1 MKTSLQMKCTYSQEN
16 IQSFGGIN
24 FADKILSNAGIYGH
38 IDQTLGNRGITATYR
53 FSDLFRCYLS
63 MVLCGGECAE
73 DITQH
78 LTGELSQ
85 LKGFEPPS
93 ADTLLRMQ
101 KELATKKECFTS
113 TSGTQHEFCTNKKM
127 NRLMLGLLLKTGQL
141 SPKQDGYILDYD
153 NQFIPTGKYDSK
165 RSYKKEDGYF
175 PGIASIGNL
184 PVYIEGRNGNS
195 NVKLRQDET
204 LQKTFDVLEE
214 GRIKVKHGRM
224 DCGSFTKDVMCV
236 LEANTRF
243 FYIRAQRCASLYHM
257 VAGIDNWQTVEI
269 GYKKYQ
275 VASIEYAPFGGEKT
289 YRYVV
294 SREKKTNAQGDL
306 FTGDDFTYRAIM
318 TNNWEMADLEV
329 VNFYNDRGNSE
340 RLFDEMNNDFL
351 WKKMPFSFLQE
362 NTVFLIMMGIC
373 RNLYHFLTTT
383 ISKKI
388 DFIKP
393 NFRLKKFIFRF
404 VTVPAKWIKRG
415 RQWILKL
422 FTSKEYH
429 PLLE

>member
-1 MKTSLQMKCTYSQEN
+1 MKCTYSQEN

-24 FADKILSNAGIYGH
+24 FADKILSNAGIYDH
-38 IDQTLGNRGITATYR
+38 IDQTLGSRGITATYD
-53 FSDLFRCYLS
+53 FSDLFRSYLS

-78 LTGELSQ
+78 LTSELSQ
-85 LKGFEPPS
+85 LEGFEPPS

-101 KELATKKECFTS
+101 KELATKKETFIS
-113 TSGTQHEFCTNKKM
+113 DSDTQHEFCTNKKM
-127 NRLMLGLLLKTGQL
+127 NQLMLSLLLKTGQL
-141 SPKQDGYILDYD
+141 SPKHTDYILDYD

-175 PGIASIGNL
+175 PGIASIDNL

-195 NVKLRQDET
+195 NVKYKQDET
-204 LQKTFDVLEE
+204 LQKTFDVLKE
-214 GRIKVKHGRM
+214 GDIKVRHGRM
-224 DCGSFTKDVMCV
+224 DCGSFTRDVVSV
-236 LEANTRF
+236 LEANTTF
-243 FYIRAQRCASLYHM
+243 FYIRAQRCANLHEIVSE
-257 VAGIDNWQTVEI
+257 IDHWQTVEI
-269 GYKKYQ
+269 GYKEYQ
-275 VASIEYAPFGGEKT
+275 LASIEYAPFGGKKE

-294 SREKKTNAQGDL
+294 SREKKQNAQGNL

-318 TNNWEMADLEV
+318 TSNREMTDLEV
-329 VNFYNDRGNSE
+329 VDFYNDRGNSE

-373 RNLYHFLTTT
+373 RNLYHFLTGY
-383 ISKKI
+383 ISRKLN
-388 DFIKP
+388 FIKP

-404 VTVPAKWIKRG
+404 MTVPAKWIKRG
-415 RQWILKL
+415 RQWVLKL

>member
-1 MKTSLQMKCTYSQEN
+1 MKCTYSQES

-24 FADKILSNAGIYGH
+24 FTDKILRNAGIYDH
-38 IDQTLGNRGITATYR
+38 IDETLDNRGLTATYGY
-53 FSDLFRCYLS
+53 SDLFRSYLS

-73 DITQH
+73 DITEH
-78 LTGELSQ
+78 LTGELSK

-101 KELATKKECFTS
+101 KELATEKEVFVS
-113 TSGTQHEFCTNKKM
+113 DSGVLHEFNTNKKM
-127 NRLMLGLLLKTGQL
+127 NQLMLGLLLKTGQL
-141 SPKQDGYILDYD
+141 SSKDKGHILDYD

-195 NVKLRQDET
+195 NVKYKQDET

-214 GRIKVKHGRM
+214 GNIKIAHGRM
-224 DCGSFTKDVMCV
+224 DCGSFTKDVVSV
-236 LEANTRF
+236 LEANTSF
-243 FYIRAQRCASLYHM
+243 FYVRAQRCANLQGIVS
-257 VAGIDNWQTVEI
+257 GIDHWQIVEI
-269 GYKKYQ
+269 GHKEYQ
-275 VASIEYAPFGGEKT
+275 VASIEYAPFGREKT
-289 YRYVV
+289 YRYVI
-294 SREKKTNAQGDL
+294 SREKRTNAQADL
-306 FTGDDFTYRAIM
+306 FTGDHFIYRAIM
-318 TNNWEMADLEV
+318 TNNREMTDLEV
-329 VNFYNDRGNSE
+329 IHFYNDRGNSE

-373 RNLYHFLTTT
+373 RNLYHFLTEH
-383 ISKKI
+383 ISKRL

-404 VTVPAKWIKRG
+404 MTVPAKWIKKG
-415 RQWILKL
+415 RQWVLKL

>member
-1 MKTSLQMKCTYSQEN
+1 MKITYSKDS

-24 FADKILSNAGIYGH
+24 FVDKIIKDAGIYSH
-38 IDQTLGNRGITATYR
+38 IDQTLGYRGVTAIYDYST
-53 FSDLFRCYLS
+53 LFRSYLS

-73 DITQH
+73 DISVH
-78 LTGELSQ
+78 LKGDLSK

-101 KELATKKECFTS
+101 KELATPKEIYTS
-113 TSGTQHEFCTNKKM
+113 KSGVKHEFSTNK
-127 NRLMLGLLLKTGQL
+127 RLNELMVSLLLKTRQL
-141 SPKQDGYILDYD
+141 APQQDGYILDYD

-175 PGIASIGNL
+175 PGIASIDNL

-195 NVKLRQDET
+195 NVKYKQEDT
-204 LQKTFDVLEE
+204 LQNTFDILEE
-214 GRIKVKHGRM
+214 ANIKITHGRM
-224 DCGSFTKDVMCV
+224 DCGSFTQKVIST
-236 LEANTRF
+236 LESNTEY
-243 FYIRAQRCASLYHM
+243 FYVRAQRSANLHEVVSEIEH
-257 VAGIDNWQTVEI
+257 WQTQEI
-269 GYKKYQ
+269 GHKQYQ
-275 VASIEYAPFGGEKT
+275 LASIEYAPFGQETK

-294 SREKKTNAQGDL
+294 SREKKPGIQGNL
-306 FTGDDFTYRAIM
+306 FTGDDFTYRAII
-318 TNNWEMADLEV
+318 TNNREMTDTEV

-362 NTVFLIMMGIC
+362 NTVFLIMIAIC
-373 RNLYHFLTTT
+373 RNLYHFLTEL
-383 ISKKI
+383 ISQKL

-393 NFRLKKFIFRF
+393 TFRLKRFTFRF
-404 VTVPAKWIKRG
+404 MTVPAKWIKRG
-415 RQWILKL
+415 RQWVLKL
-422 FTSKEYH
+422 FTSKNYH